1 MLIGI
6 MLFIFSRNK
15 YVRGTGV
22 VLAVG
27 FGLGSFLEIS
37 QKKLDL

>member
-1 MLIGI
+1 ML
-6 MLFIFSRNK
+6 LFIFSRNK
-15 YVRGTGV
+15 YVRGAGV

-27 FGLGSFLEIS
+27 FGIGSFLEIS